1 MLLFIPLDFAKDI
14 LEFRSSS
21 KYDKKELRYL
31 KFAKEVLIWS
41 QRSYKHEICRSSNL
55 YYIMLEAV
63 GKLKRELERLI
74 SMAAYSVGGTKW
86 LLFCA

>member
-1 MLLFIPLDFAKDI
+1 MLLFIPLDFTKDI

-55 YYIMLEAV
+55 CYIILEAV
-63 GKLKRELERLI
+63 GKRELERLI
-74 SMAAYSVGGTKW
+74 SMASYSVGGTKW
-86 LLFCA
+86 VLFCA

>member
-1 MLLFIPLDFAKDI
+1 MLLFIPLDFTKDI

-55 YYIMLEAV
+55 YYIILEAV
-63 GKLKRELERLI
+63 GKRELERLI

-86 LLFCA
+86 VLFCA